1 MRVTTRGGLLASVSF
16 DDTAE
21 DSCRV
26 PNGVTRQC
34 NLPD

>member
-1 MRVTTRGGLLASVSF
+1 MTTRGGLLASMSF

-26 PNGVTRQC
+26 PNGVIRLC